1 MRRQEN
7 TKLDKAPKATDR
19 RGWAPLKQLRNFRE
33 NPRQRTQIV
42 LTLACGAVAVC
53 TMLTMLLIDIRAYS
67 ALPLLDY
74 WDFWRSIVA
83 NGYHLKTLFAL
94 HNEHRILL
102 PRLWFMMDHLWFGAS
117 GIFVLT
123 SIYLIQFGHGLLLWR
138 IGARAS
144 GCGPLEN
151 LAMGLLVIAV
161 LFASRQLMNFT
172 QPFQIQ
178 FVGVYLLATSALYA
192 LMRFDGPTASPPA
205 PKRAYGWL
213 AFSLLLAWAA
223 TYTMAN
229 GLLLWPV
236 LVVFAVALHLRWKPV
251 ALIGA
256 NGAVATIFYFQSWI
270 SPPQHVSPLASLFNP
285 PQALAFALTYLGS
298 PIDDTVSAIS
308 KIFLVGGENYRWLCA
323 AAVGLFGLT
332 AVIVFIARLLER
344 RYAFNRAQLLL
355 VHNLLFIVITAIVT
369 GMARGIQF
377 SLGEALS
384 SRYSTPPLIFW
395 SCFFLLLWS
404 IQTGLGEPE
413 FVQPSTNF
421 QVGALLAIFLLVTIN
436 QTPRL
441 ATVRAERLSISQVEA
456 AITVPVFDEPV
467 WKRAYFAPQYILQVV
482 EYLHQQRLS
491 VFRSEWTQW
500 PGKSLRN
507 TFRVG
512 SSNDACLG
520 AIDEA
525 AFLPSDTWPGF
536 RVTGWAWDR
545 ESRQGPSKV
554 ILVNEGGVIVG
565 VALGE
570 FDRPDV
576 VKAQLGV
583 SRPDVGW
590 QGYARSDGFQ
600 ELDAYLVRERESTVC
615 TVGSIQVK
623 R

>member
-229 GLLLWPV
+229 GLLLWPG
-236 LVVFAVALHLRWKPV
+236 LVVFVVALHL
-251 ALIGA
+251 
-256 NGAVATIFYFQSWI
+256 T
-270 SPPQHVSPLASLFNP
+270 
-285 PQALAFALTYLGS
+285 
-298 PIDDTVSAIS
+298 
-308 KIFLVGGENYRWLCA
+308 
-323 AAVGLFGLT
+323 
-332 AVIVFIARLLER
+332 
-344 RYAFNRAQLLL
+344 
-355 VHNLLFIVITAIVT
+355 
-369 GMARGIQF
+369 
-377 SLGEALS
+377 
-384 SRYSTPPLIFW
+384 
-395 SCFFLLLWS
+395 
-404 IQTGLGEPE
+404 
-413 FVQPSTNF
+413 
-421 QVGALLAIFLLVTIN
+421 
-436 QTPRL
+436 
-441 ATVRAERLSISQVEA
+441 
-456 AITVPVFDEPV
+456 
-467 WKRAYFAPQYILQVV
+467 
-482 EYLHQQRLS
+482 
-491 VFRSEWTQW
+491 SE
-500 PGKSLRN
+500 
-507 TFRVG
+507 
-512 SSNDACLG
+512 
-520 AIDEA
+520 
-525 AFLPSDTWPGF
+525 
-536 RVTGWAWDR
+536 
-545 ESRQGPSKV
+545 
-554 ILVNEGGVIVG
+554 
-565 VALGE
+565 
-570 FDRPDV
+570 
-576 VKAQLGV
+576 
-583 SRPDVGW
+583 
-590 QGYARSDGFQ
+590 
-600 ELDAYLVRERESTVC
+600 
-615 TVGSIQVK
+615 
-623 R
+623 